1 MSEIRELIDTE
12 LEAVCWRLFDVGV
25 NVRRS
30 LPRRLLW
37 LSAAPVSSPPVA
49 ALPVRTSVV
58 Y

>member
-1 MSEIRELIDTE
+1 MNEVRELIDTE
-12 LEAVCWRLFDVGV
+12 LDTVLAGCSTSASMC
-25 NVRRS
+25 RRS
-30 LPRRLLW
+30 LTRRSLW